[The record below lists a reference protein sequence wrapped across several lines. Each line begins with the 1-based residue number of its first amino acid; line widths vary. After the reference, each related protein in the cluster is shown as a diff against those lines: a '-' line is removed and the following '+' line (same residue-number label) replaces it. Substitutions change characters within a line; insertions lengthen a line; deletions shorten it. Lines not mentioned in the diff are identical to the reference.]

1 MFSFN
6 LRRLLVWFPY
16 ILFLVIPFHVFISL
30 YMSFKMGWGMND
42 IKLIL
47 FKMWKEIFLILGFL
61 LFFILKIIKLKK
73 EPFLQLH
80 KVDLLVLS
88 FSIIGLFYTL
98 GGTDFGIA
106 MWSYRSITYMFLFY
120 FLGRI
125 VDFEEKD
132 WLRFG
137 FTILGLGV
145 ITSIIGVIQVEYFGP
160 EFHAIFYGEDKLHYV
175 FTSADY
181 DKLRASSTFVSVH
194 EFGLFM
200 ILGLFSSLYI
210 FVIWKA
216 KSVTKYVTLGL
227 INLVLLVGLI
237 YSLSRSSFLI
247 LIIGFLF
254 LSIRKLQYLIFG
266 LVVALVFYY
275 ALDFIGAFDS
285 FRTVASGKDPSTQG
299 HSSIILT
306 AITDFLSNP
315 IGIGLGEV
323 GVVVRR
329 FKPEAIQY
337 EGEFFNILVQM
348 GVLGVTFIILMS
360 YKVFNIANKEFKTA
374 ENEIG
379 FRMISIYIALIVIC
393 LFFRDLILPRDQMN
407 FSLGWFYIG
416 AYLTLLTNRSNGL
429 KEYNFEK

>member
-1 MFSFN
+1 MFSIN

-16 ILFLVIPFHVFISL
+16 LLFLVIPFHVFISL
-30 YMSFKMGWGMND
+30 YLSFKMGWGIND
-42 IKLIL
+42 IRLIL

-61 LFFILKIIKLKK
+61 LFFILKILKMK
-73 EPFLQLH
+73 KAPILQLH
-80 KVDLLVLS
+80 KVDVLVLS
-88 FSIIGLFYTL
+88 FSLIGMLYTL
-98 GGTDFGIA
+98 GGADFGIA

-125 VDFEEKD
+125 VDFEKGD
-132 WLRFG
+132 WVRFG

-160 EFHAIFYGEDKLHYV
+160 EFHAIFYGEDKLNYV

-200 ILGLFSSLYI
+200 IIGLFSSVFLFI
-210 FVIWKA
+210 IWKA
-216 KSVTKYVTLGL
+216 KPVTKYVTLGL

-299 HSSIILT
+299 HSSIIFT

-348 GVLGVTFIILMS
+348 GVLGASFVVLMS
-360 YKVFNIANKEFKTA
+360 YKVFTISNREFKNQ

-379 FRMISIYIALIVIC
+379 FRAISLYISLLVIS

-416 AYLTLLTNRSNGL
+416 AYLTLLTNRKSGL
-429 KEYNFEK
+429 MEFKF